1 MNKQLHGCR
10 TRVCGGGGGVVLGV
24 GVVLGMGA
32 GGSRDL
38 RSYGRKF
45 LSLHPPAQAVRIP
58 NSVFTRSSCQVLYVG
73 APDWT
78 AGSLTVEFVNGAR
91 TRRNPD
97 GSVCTARSFFSYVDG
112 AYQRPVGV
120 SGLGV
125 QAVDVPWGVFAVMDP
140 KVAKKGL
147 AAWRNGTNT
156 TADDFNSPPPPA
168 QRRQDGI
175 PIKLER

>member
-1 MNKQLHGCR
+1 M
-10 TRVCGGGGGVVLGV
+10 VLGV